1 MSRAELSSLT
11 LGTGEE
17 ERFAFKRAVSRVHEM
32 SSPEYLVTANHTP
45 LDPSFR
51 TWERPSS
58 EGLPTVPARANTP
71 AKHSMGPAV
80 ELTDSEEK
88 LSGVLDPRNLRVRHP
103 EGLPATEKQVEVK
116 REKAKRGIRYNVLD
130 ETIDVRRDV
139 PPPVLKNDH
148 VWG

>member
-1 MSRAELSSLT
+1 
-11 LGTGEE
+11 
-17 ERFAFKRAVSRVHEM
+17 M
-32 SSPEYLVTANHTP
+32 SSPEYLVTAIHTP

-58 EGLPTVPARANTP
+58 EGLPAFPARVTTP
-71 AKHSMGPAV
+71 AKHAMGPAV

-103 EGLPATEKQVEVK
+103 DGLPATEKQVEVK
-116 REKAKRGIRYNVLD
+116 REGKAKRGIRYNVLD
-130 ETIDVRRDV
+130 ENIDVRREV
-139 PPPVLKNDH
+139 PPPSLSENH

>member
-1 MSRAELSSLT
+1 
-11 LGTGEE
+11 
-17 ERFAFKRAVSRVHEM
+17 M
-32 SSPEYLVTANHTP
+32 SSPEYLVGANHTP

-58 EGLPTVPARANTP
+58 EGLPSLPSRAATP
-71 AKHSMGPAV
+71 AKHSMGPTVQLSDA
-80 ELTDSEEK
+80 EEK

-103 EGLPATEKQVEVK
+103 DGLPATEKQVEVQ
-116 REKAKRGIRYNVLD
+116 REKVHKRGIRYNVLD
-130 ETIDVRRDV
+130 EQVDVRRDV